1 MMKFLMLYLLA
12 GMIIAVWTA
21 INQQRADRDLPESE
35 RPLARDLVSAY
46 VMIALAW
53 PLSLAVFVMALV
65 SHLRSGE
72 SGN

>member
-1 MMKFLMLYLLA
+1 MKILVLYMLS
-12 GMIIAVWTA
+12 GMIVAVWTA
-21 INQQRADRDLPESE
+21 INQQRADRVLPAEE
-35 RPLARDLVSAY
+35 RPRTGVLIPAY

-53 PLSLAVFVMALV
+53 PLSLGVFLMALV